1 MPAFKNSSNSEKYLP
16 LELTLSS
23 WTQNWKKTGC
33 CLFHVFFSGDSELF
47 FINFLLLIRGVKRFN
62 SCNRFPIKVSS
73 AKSCSK
79 SYSIYLVRFVE
90 RKRWKKAKIL
100 IEVEMTGSI
109 LSPKCP
115 HALLNLQRK
124 NKNYVFSESKIFLP
138 YHRFLDPLPKWVG

>member
-1 MPAFKNSSNSEKYLP
+1 MPTFKNSSNSEKYLP

-47 FINFLLLIRGVKRFN
+47 FINFLLLIRRVKRFN

-90 RKRWKKAKIL
+90 RKRWKKAEIL
-100 IEVEMTGSI
+100 IEVEMTGRF

>member
-1 MPAFKNSSNSEKYLP
+1 MPTFKNSSNSEKYLP

-33 CLFHVFFSGDSELF
+33 CIFHVFFSGDSELF

-62 SCNRFPIKVSS
+62 FFFFLIVFEKFTNATLFNSRNRFPIKVSS

-100 IEVEMTGSI
+100 IEVEMIGSI

-115 HALLNLQRK
+115 HALLNL
-124 NKNYVFSESKIFLP
+124 
-138 YHRFLDPLPKWVG
+138 